1 MRFAFFLSIRPEDG
15 NMLAL
20 ATGAS
25 LPQACGDGTMLKAA
39 YRFFD
44 NREEWGA
51 FGCMSAI
58 SRSGADPGQMAGEY
72 LPRTLRA
79 ARRGHYF
86 TR

>member
-1 MRFAFFLSIRPEDG
+1 
-15 NMLAL
+15 MLAL

-25 LPQACGDGTMLKAA
+25 LPEACGDRTMLKAA

-51 FGCMSAI
+51 LDCMSAI
-58 SRSGADPGQMAGEY
+58 SRNGADAGGQMAGEY

-79 ARRGHYF
+79 ACRGHYL